1 MESVFRIPKRHND
14 VCVDRSR
21 HSSSYP
27 RSSRIHFCTAF
38 LPFPIPGL
46 PIPMYFAKGLSF
58 RTAVTRI
65 PFPSSSNCNRSP
77 ARTPS
82 RRLTSRG
89 MVICP
94 LFVTFACF
102 FIATFSS
109 PISSFCLLVSSF
121 PSPISLLYH
130 TFLTSELAVT
140 KRCGSCLSPPFHRG
154 LTRETGG
161 NRGPD
166 GKFSCNAGLP
176 FPVNST
182 PLFSCLYK
190 IIRKPPQTVLSK
202 YFICYF
208 TKHIF
213 NGSMGRDLQLRS
225 TPSHTVPS
233 RDENP
238 VTATPFIPHTYK
250 P

>member
-27 RSSRIHFCTAF
+27 RSSRIHFWTAF

-94 LFVTFACF
+94 LLVTFACF

-130 TFLTSELAVT
+130 RLLTFVLLRSDLKLTT
-140 KRCGSCLSPPFHRG
+140 DNCLLPLDG
-154 LTRETGG
+154 TG
-161 NRGPD
+161 GPD

-182 PLFSCLYK
+182 PLFSSLYK
-190 IIRKPPQTVLSK
+190 IIRKPPQTALSK
-202 YFICYF
+202 YFICYL

-213 NGSMGRDLQLRS
+213 SGSMGRDLQLRS
-225 TPSHTVPS
+225 TPSRTVPS

>member
-1 MESVFRIPKRHND
+1 MESVFRIPKRHKD
-14 VCVDRSR
+14 VCVDRRR

-82 RRLTSRG
+82 RRRTSRG

-94 LFVTFACF
+94 LLVTFACF

-109 PISSFCLLVSSF
+109 PTSSFCLLVSSF

-130 TFLTSELAVT
+130 AFLTSELVLT
-140 KRCGSCLSPPFHRG
+140 KRCGSCLFPDTSPPPHLRFFQFSIDKKRVPAYSISWVI
-154 LTRETGG
+154 LCPPRE
-161 NRGPD
+161 RQHPCWR
-166 GKFSCNAGLP
+166 FC
-176 FPVNST
+176 FPE
-182 PLFSCLYK
+182 
-190 IIRKPPQTVLSK
+190 
-202 YFICYF
+202 
-208 TKHIF
+208 
-213 NGSMGRDLQLRS
+213 
-225 TPSHTVPS
+225 PSFRPK
-233 RDENP
+233 
-238 VTATPFIPHTYK
+238 PFIRNTYETNH
-250 P
+250 PLHNFGAT